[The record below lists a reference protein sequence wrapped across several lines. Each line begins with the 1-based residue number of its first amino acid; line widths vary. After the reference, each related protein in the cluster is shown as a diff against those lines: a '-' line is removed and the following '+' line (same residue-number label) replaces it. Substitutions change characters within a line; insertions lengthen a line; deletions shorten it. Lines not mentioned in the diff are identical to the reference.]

1 MLSRAAD
8 GVRTIAGVRFAK
20 GHGTGNDFVLLPD
33 PDRTVALSSGLVRA
47 LCDRRRGIGA
57 DGVLRVVAAAKHPES
72 VAMAGEAEWFMDY
85 WNSDGS
91 IAEMCGNGA
100 RVFARYLVSLGL
112 AEPGEWPLA
121 TRGGIKP
128 IRVPG
133 AGDVTVGMGPPRILG
148 ESEATVADRSF
159 PGLGVSMGNPH
170 LVCRVSAAEL
180 NTLSLDR
187 PPGFDAEMFP
197 EGVNVE
203 FMTPLG
209 DGHMRMRV
217 HERGSGETLSCGT
230 GTCAVA
236 AVALRDAG
244 RSTGEVVV
252 DVPGGR
258 VTVAVEGQTSWLS
271 GPAVVVADGDVD
283 PDWLAAASA
292 C

>member
-1 MLSRAAD
+1 
-8 GVRTIAGVRFAK
+8 
-20 GHGTGNDFVLLPD
+20 
-33 PDRTVALSSGLVRA
+33 
-47 LCDRRRGIGA
+47 
-57 DGVLRVVAAAKHPES
+57 
-72 VAMAGEAEWFMDY
+72 
-85 WNSDGS
+85 
-91 IAEMCGNGA
+91 
-100 RVFARYLVSLGL
+100 
-112 AEPGEWPLA
+112 
-121 TRGGIKP
+121 
-128 IRVPG
+128 
-133 AGDVTVGMGPPRILG
+133 
-148 ESEATVADRSF
+148 
-159 PGLGVSMGNPH
+159 
-170 LVCRVSAAEL
+170 
-180 NTLSLDR
+180 
-187 PPGFDAEMFP
+187 MFP

-203 FMTPLG
+203 FVTPLG

-258 VTVAVEGQTSWLS
+258 VTVAVEGRTSWLS